1 MYVCEKSIPVY
12 GGNLMKRSIIWRGI
26 LALSVMIA
34 LIFIGCAGAQRREA
48 PMTPGSF
55 TATAESFLGPT
66 FNVVV
71 QVGEDSILGITT
83 NATTDHHTY
92 SMGYWALPIM
102 KDRILQHQ
110 SVEVD
115 VVSGN
120 TITTLLFRN
129 AVRTALQQAG
139 APRRML
145 EPVAGTPRTV
155 DVDVLV
161 VGSGLA
167 GSAAAFTAIQTL
179 REQGNANP
187 VVVLIEQQDL
197 PGGTSRFTGNMV
209 TFPLTLADADAW
221 ADFIMMRGEG
231 QPDINMVN
239 RWARAATPAIEWLMA
254 QTGAPINATGPAGTM
269 AEPRFRSI
277 PFATTV
283 RGPAGSRYHLAG
295 GTPGMVYQAAER
307 AGVQMLIGVQATSLR
322 TNAAGAVIGA
332 YARDRNISAQV
343 TFNLRPNGA
352 VVLATG
358 GFDNNT
364 RLMRQHNPDS
374 AFDVGGGVTGC
385 GSGIEMAQA
394 IGADTL
400 FKGGI
405 VGWMAMDNR
414 PFPHPAG
421 LHLPAFA
428 AHNLLS
434 QCGAVWRPSGAPN
447 QTFNAGAFLNPAGEA
462 AYGVA
467 VQGQMNRSGFTP
479 NRPVRQLFFD
489 ANANEYPITVRW
501 MLNRRWEDARR
512 SGPVPA
518 DRNTPAYDVNFSFWR
533 AVRVDSL
540 DTPLNVPGPPGG
552 PGAGGFPAF
561 GTILDL
567 SVATATERGWLVQS
581 ATIAGLEQG
590 LRDAGFPWGGYH
602 RTLEAALTE
611 AGLNPATG
619 NYWRLVR
626 SVPSTLASKGGLM
639 INEHAQ
645 VLRNGQPIPG
655 LFAAGDVA
663 NGQFYFNTYPS
674 SGSAL
679 SMAATFGYIAGRFIG
694 GRPHAIQ

>member
-1 MYVCEKSIPVY
+1 
-12 GGNLMKRSIIWRGI
+12 MKKAVIWRGI
-26 LALSVMIA
+26 IALSAAFVLVFA
-34 LIFIGCAGAQRREA
+34 GCAGIRGREA
-48 PMTPGSF
+48 PMTPGAFASQ
-55 TATAESFLGPT
+55 AQSFLGPT
-66 FNVVV
+66 FNVTVE
-71 QVGEDSILGITT
+71 VGTDQILSITHDG
-83 NATTDHHTY
+83 TTDHHTY
-92 SMGYWALPIM
+92 SMGHWALPILTE
-102 KDRILQHQ
+102 RILQHQ
-110 SVEVD
+110 TVAVD

-120 TITTLLFRN
+120 TVTSMLYLD
-129 AVRTALQQAG
+129 AVRTALTQAG
-139 APRRML
+139 APGRMFQ
-145 EPVAGTPRTV
+145 PAAGTPRTIE
-155 DVDVLV
+155 VDVLV

-167 GSAAAFTAIQTL
+167 GSSAAFTAIQTL
-179 REQGNANP
+179 REQGNPNP
-187 VVVLIEQQDL
+187 AVVLIEQQDL
-197 PGGTSRFTGNMV
+197 PGGTTRFTGNMV
-209 TFPLTLADADAW
+209 TFPLTQADADAW

-239 RWARAATPAIEWLMA
+239 RWARAATPAITWLMA

-269 AEPRFRSI
+269 SEHRFRSI
-277 PFATTV
+277 PLGTTV

-295 GTPGMVYQAAER
+295 GTPGMVYIAAER
-307 AGVQMLIGVQATSLR
+307 AGVEMMIGVQATSLR
-322 TNAAGAVIGA
+322 TNAAGAVIGV
-332 YARDRNISAQV
+332 YARDRRVSAPI

-358 GFDNNT
+358 GFDNNP

-405 VGWMAMDNR
+405 VGWMAFDNR

-421 LHLPAFA
+421 VHLPAFA
-428 AHNLLS
+428 AHNLIS

-447 QTFNAGAFLNPAGEA
+447 QTFNAGAPLNAAGQA

-467 VQGQMNRSGFTP
+467 VQGQMDRTGFTP
-479 NRPVRQLFFD
+479 TLPVRQLFFD

-512 SGPVPA
+512 AGPAPA
-518 DRNTPAYDVNFSFWR
+518 DRNVPAYDVNFSFWR
-533 AVRVDSL
+533 AVRVESL
-540 DTPLNVPGPPGG
+540 DTPLNIPGHPGG

-561 GTILDL
+561 GTVLDL
-567 SVATATERGWLVQS
+567 SVETATERGWLVQS
-581 ATIAGLEQG
+581 ATIAGLEEA
-590 LRDAGFPWGGYH
+590 LRDAGHPWGGYH
-602 RTLEAALTE
+602 RTLEAALTY
-611 AGLNPATG
+611 AGLNPAIG

-663 NGQFYFNTYPS
+663 NGQFYFQVYPS

-679 SMAATFGYIAGRFIG
+679 SMAATFGYIAGRAIG
-694 GRPHAIQ
+694 GRPLPIQ